1 MLLIKTTTR
10 IAIWSFVAISIL
22 VAVFLFFFGD
32 INKLKNTVEENLKN
46 QLTCTVKLGKL
57 DWDWNGLRLGVTTD
71 EISLNDKDGNLVLQA
86 GPTRFV
92 WHIKNLIT
100 GTYSHFYTIESA
112 NLYLNA
118 IHYKDNT
125 WNLIKMF
132 PPGPPP
138 KVDNLELHNSIIY
151 LIDELNPTS
160 KAVLYKDFNIL
171 WGKKIFSNIRRID
184 LTTRIGSLTGPSFS
198 RIKGRYT
205 ESRKF
210 NWQKNIINLTIF
222 AKKTD
227 LSNWQNYIANLVKE
241 PRINKIGGEFT
252 GLIRIKKDK
261 NQKEINIRS
270 ISNTNNLLAEIQNE
284 EATQTIEIPKTNFTL
299 KAVIDP
305 KKINLITFKSTI
317 DELTYSLSGDIYNWS
332 KPLQE
337 INLQLTTNKF
347 NFKSVKPY
355 LPISL
360 LPANTRARIEPINDD
375 GLVQVDLKLQGP
387 LIAPK
392 YYGTILLDNFNLTSE
407 SGFLSTIQGLS
418 GKLVLDDQILKI
430 ETLTIPIEGS
440 PLVLKG
446 EVNNEELKTNF
457 NLNGKD
463 LDIHLLKDLLIQIGF
478 QSAFLSELETNGKLG
493 LNLDVTSTKDIPE
506 IKGKITFNDVSL
518 LLEKDKSVEI
528 EKVIGELILTGSK
541 VVLNK
546 VSGLIN
552 NEYFSING
560 DFSLKEDE
568 SINLHLIAEHL
579 KIIPYVL
586 SFIARKTPF
595 KPVAETISGEA
606 SNLDL
611 SINGKFLKP
620 SLNGK
625 LEINNVSFSLP
636 NLASKI
642 SNIVGKLR
650 FEGDE
655 LVIEELNGKVQ
666 DSDFSIAGYLGELF
680 TSPKP
685 KLRLVTSDIEISS
698 FWNYLKESLKTASLR
713 AQANEVEELKGIAAL
728 DIFIHPNVVLGNIF
742 FKDGKVK
749 YKPLPFSLN
758 NLNGRVVIG
767 EKNLSIFS
775 LNGKVDESNNF
786 YSDLTI
792 YNYLDPSFYIEG
804 RVNLDLDLSSLVN
817 SLNAKELNT
826 ITVNGLI
833 PTTLNFGI
841 KPPITNLYFYSNLD
855 EMLEL
860 ELLPYIKKS
869 TKWAH
874 ALSGNIEFDSKDMNL
889 YLNDFNIMSNK
900 LSLSTKGS
908 IKNIA
913 SKEPEIMLYFNTDE
927 PNGLYMIIEPI
938 IPLMGFKAWGM
949 IELNGSVTGTPSQ
962 YIVSSYATVTDL
974 MLPDL
979 LGKKLSAKDSVFSV
993 YFDKE
998 QGVINSM
1005 VNNLEYASLKAD
1017 SVSLLATYVNPVTYL
1032 NELALDSPP
1041 GNIYANGFYDPRDG
1055 SVNFN
1060 ANGSS
1065 IDLSSLGSFIFLDP
1079 SKLSGSTNFSIM
1091 IEGNGKTR
1099 NEQLRN
1105 SKGNLTFNV
1114 QDGKIGQVVLLQKGI
1129 QLANLFGQGLFG
1141 LNIKNVFSLFF
1152 KYKDG
1157 SFNTLKG
1164 ELDINKGIVTAKEL
1178 NYRAKD
1184 LYLNSYGFVDLVNSF
1199 VQLLFY
1205 GYIPEKKLQETEV
1218 HGIGALSINPEAIG
1232 KKRFFIPF
1240 IHSTPLQYFKF
1251 EVKGD
1256 IKKPKKITGHTRRSF
1271 KWLKGKKLKRELK
1284 YVPKAE

>member
-10 IAIWSFVAISIL
+10 ILIWSFISITVAI
-22 VAVFLFFFGD
+22 ACFLFFFGD
-32 INKLKNTVEENLKN
+32 INKLKKTVEGNLKN

-57 DWDWNGLRLGVTTD
+57 DWDWDGLNLGVTTD

-92 WHIKNLIT
+92 WNIKSLIT
-100 GTYSHFYTIESA
+100 GTYSHFYTIEST

-125 WNLIKMF
+125 WNLIKIF

-151 LIDELNPTS
+151 LLDELNPLS

-171 WGKKIFSNIRRID
+171 WKKKFFSKIRRID

-198 RIKGRYT
+198 RIKGKYT
-205 ESRKF
+205 ESKKF

-227 LSNWQNYIANLVKE
+227 LSYWQNYIANIIKE
-241 PRINKIGGEFT
+241 PKINKIGGEFT

-261 NQKEINIRS
+261 NQKEINVRS
-270 ISNTNNLLAEIQNE
+270 ISNTNNFLAEFQNE
-284 EATQTIEIPKTNFTL
+284 ETTQTIEIPKTNFTL
-299 KAVIDP
+299 KATIDP
-305 KKINLITFKSTI
+305 KKINLTTFKSTI
-317 DELTYSLSGDIYNWS
+317 DELTYNLSGNIYNWS
-332 KPLQE
+332 KALQE

-375 GLVQVDLKLQGP
+375 GLVQIDLKLQGP

-392 YYGTILLDNFNLTSE
+392 YYGTILLDDFNLTSE
-407 SGFLSTIQGLS
+407 SGFLSTIQGLN

-430 ETLTIPIEGS
+430 DTLTIPIGGS

-446 EVNNEELKTNF
+446 EVNNEELKTAF

-463 LDIHLLKDLLIQIGF
+463 LNIYLLKDLLIQIGF
-478 QSAFLSELETNGKLG
+478 QPALLNELETNGKLG
-493 LNLDVTSTKDIPE
+493 LNLDVTHTKDIPE
-506 IKGKITFNDVSL
+506 IKGKITFNDVSFF
-518 LLEKDKSVEI
+518 LEKDKSVEI
-528 EKVIGELILTGSK
+528 EKVIGELVLTGSK

-568 SINLHLIAEHL
+568 SINLHLTAGHL
-579 KIIPYVL
+579 NIIPYVL
-586 SFIARKTPF
+586 SFIASKTPF
-595 KPVAETISGEA
+595 KPVAESISGEA

-611 SINGKFLKP
+611 SIGGSFSKP
-620 SLNGK
+620 DLNGK
-625 LEINNVSFSLP
+625 LEINNVSFGLP
-636 NLASKI
+636 KLEEKI
-642 SNIVGKLR
+642 SNIGGKLR

-655 LVIEELNGKVQ
+655 LVIEELNGKIQ
-666 DSDFSIAGYLGELF
+666 DSDFSIAGYLEELF

-698 FWNYLKESLKTASLR
+698 FWSYLKESLKTVSLR

-728 DIFIHPNVVLGNIF
+728 DIFVHPNVVLGNIF

-749 YKPLPFSLN
+749 YKSLPFTLN

-767 EKNLSIFS
+767 EKNLSIFG

-792 YNYLDPSFYIEG
+792 HNYLDPSFYIEG
-804 RVNLDLDLSSLVN
+804 RATIDLDLSSLVN

-841 KPPITNLYFYSNLD
+841 RLPITNLYFYSNLD

-860 ELLPYIKKS
+860 ELPPYIRKS
-869 TKWAH
+869 PKWAH
-874 ALSGNIEFDSKDMNL
+874 ILSGNIEFDSKDMNV
-889 YLNDFNIMSNK
+889 YLNDFNIMSDK
-900 LSLSTKGS
+900 LSISTKGS
-908 IKNIA
+908 IKNIT

-949 IELNGSVTGTPSQ
+949 IELNGSVTGTPSK
-962 YIVSSYATVTDL
+962 YVVSSYATVTDL

-979 LGKKLSAKDSVFSV
+979 LGKKLSAKDTILSV

-1005 VNNLEYASLKAD
+1005 INNLEYASLKAN
-1017 SVSLLATYVNPVTYL
+1017 SVSLLATYINPVTYL
-1032 NELALDSPP
+1032 NELSLDSPP
-1041 GNIYANGFYDPRDG
+1041 GNIYANGLYDPRDG
-1055 SVNFN
+1055 SVSFN

-1065 IDLSSLGSFIFLDP
+1065 IDLSSLGSFILLDP

-1141 LNIKNVFSLFF
+1141 LNIKNIFSLFF

-1157 SFNTLKG
+1157 SFNSLKG
-1164 ELDINKGIVTAKEL
+1164 EFDLNKGIVTAKEL

-1184 LYLNSYGFVDLVNSF
+1184 LYLNSYGFVNLVNSF

-1205 GYIPEKKLQETEV
+1205 GYLPERGQRAEN
-1218 HGIGALSINPEAIG
+1218 GALSINPDAIG

-1240 IHSTPLQYFKF
+1240 ISSTPPRYFKF

-1271 KWLKGKKLKRELK
+1271 KWLKGGKLKREFKFL
-1284 YVPKAE
+1284 PKQES